1 VVAAMEAVA
10 RAPGLVLVV
19 LVALLLLLP
28 ALGLVALAQAR
39 VSSNGSGGSVS
50 GQIRKGKSPA
60 RRLLKSRILLK
71 ALRTKEEIADPW
83 VCQNEAKPYC

>member
-1 VVAAMEAVA
+1 MEAVA

-28 ALGLVALAQAR
+28 ALGLVALAALAQAR